1 MTPSRTLLLAVIG
14 CVCVACATPPTSE
27 TAPAPATKPAPAPP
41 VRQTPPPPPPPPPS
55 PPVTAQSE
63 LSRGVKSYE
72 DGDYKSAEKQLQNAL
87 DLGLANPADQARAHK
102 YLAFMVCVTGREKP
116 CRDEF
121 KKALEADPAFAL
133 APAEAGHPVWSQVVR
148 SVKAELARTKGK
160 K

>member
-63 LSRGVKSYE
+63 LSLGVKSYE

-102 YLAFMVCVTGREKP
+102 YLAFIHCAENRERQ

-121 KKALEADPAFAL
+121 RKALAVDPALEL
-133 APAEAGHPVWSQVVR
+133 APAEAGHPVWGPIFQSL
-148 SVKAELARTKGK
+148 KAGR
-160 K
+160 